1 MVNNMPPIRK
11 LAMNRMSFP
20 AAFAAVL
27 VSLSL
32 PVAGAESMHAME
44 HDAATAASSPLVD
57 ALVMKVD
64 KKAGLITLAHG
75 PLPNGMPAMT
85 MAFRVKEAVWLEH
98 LKGGD
103 KIRFAAEEVNGGL
116 TVVRFEPGR

>member
-1 MVNNMPPIRK
+1 MS
-11 LAMNRMSFP
+11 RMSFP
-20 AAFAAVL
+20 AVLVAVL

-44 HDAATAASSPLVD
+44 HDAVTAKPSPLVD
-57 ALVMKVD
+57 ALVKKVD
-64 KKAGLITLAHG
+64 KKAGLVTLAHG

-85 MAFRVKEAVWLEH
+85 MAFRVKETSWLERI
-98 LKGGD
+98 KVGD
-103 KIRFAAEEVNGGL
+103 KIRFAAAEVNGGL